1 MSFIKSTLR
10 KRIYISML
18 AIILFSLVVIGI
30 TTIIYFNSQNEAYHI
45 ERLKRKEHSVIASL
59 TYFFKEAVSSNEL
72 NTVSKEFEEEL
83 TKLADINNIQINIY
97 ELDGD
102 ILMSS
107 NYDYD
112 NPDYY
117 KTSIPDE
124 YLNELITTVI
134 RQVEELVEDN
144 ISTYSYIYSEHNRA
158 RIAIVNLPFNRKL
171 NPDSNMLKPFLTVL
185 IEIYLILLIFASV
198 VAFFLSNY
206 ITKSLRT
213 VSDKIKSIGINK
225 VNEPIEWPLNDE
237 IGLLINEY
245 NKMIVQLDQ
254 STKKLAQSERE
265 EAWREMAKQV
275 AHEIKNPLT
284 PMKLSVQ
291 HLERSLKSNDP
302 EFEEKMKSFSE
313 RMIQQIDTL
322 SSIATEFSNFAKMP
336 KSNMHEVNLARILES
351 SVFLFNSE
359 SSVEIVYNNHCGDD
373 AFVQADD
380 EQLTRVFNNLLKN
393 AIQAIP
399 DHNKNGLITIEL
411 IEKTWVY
418 LISISDSGVGISEEQ
433 KEKIFVPNFTTKSS
447 GSGLGLAMVQQIIKA
462 HEGNIYFESEENKG
476 TTFFVELPKAVK

>member
-1 MSFIKSTLR
+1 MSLFRPTLR
-10 KRIYISML
+10 IRIYISML
-18 AIILFSLVVIGI
+18 AIILFSLLVIGI

-45 ERLKRKEHSVIASL
+45 ERLKRKEHSIIASL
-59 TYFFKEAVSSNEL
+59 TYFFKDELTKNEL

-107 NYDYD
+107 NYDFD

-117 KTSIPDE
+117 KTSIPE
-124 YLNELITTVI
+124 KYLNQLKTTGS
-134 RQVEELVEDN
+134 RQVEELDDDN
-144 ISTYSYIYSEHNRA
+144 ISTYSYLISKDSNLP
-158 RIAIVNLPFNRKL
+158 IAIVNLPYNRNQ
-171 NPDSNMLKPFLTVL
+171 NPDSNLLKPFLTVL
-185 IEIYLILLIFASV
+185 IEIYIILLIVASLI
-198 VAFFLSNY
+198 AFFLSNY
-206 ITKSLRT
+206 ITKTIRT
-213 VSDKIKSIGINK
+213 ISDKIRSVEINK

-237 IGLLINEY
+237 IGVLVSEY

-291 HLERSLKSNDP
+291 HLERSLKSNDT
-302 EFEEKMKSFSE
+302 EFDEKMKSFSE

-336 KSNMHEVNLARILES
+336 KSNIREVDLIKIIEA
-351 SVFLFNSE
+351 SVYLFNNE
-359 SSVEIVYNNHCGDD
+359 KNVEIIFEKNNGNHYL
-373 AFVQADD
+373 VQGDD

-393 AIQAIP
+393 AVQSIP
-399 DHNKNGLITIEL
+399 DHKKGVITVSIST
-411 IEKTWVY
+411 KRTVY
-418 LISISDSGVGISEEQ
+418 LISVKDNGIGISDEQ
-433 KEKIFVPNFTTKSS
+433 HEKIFVPNFTTKSS
-447 GSGLGLAMVQQIIKA
+447 GSGLGLAMVQQIITA
-462 HEGNIYFESEENKG
+462 HNGSIYFESKEGEG
-476 TTFFVELPKAVK
+476 STFYVELPLG